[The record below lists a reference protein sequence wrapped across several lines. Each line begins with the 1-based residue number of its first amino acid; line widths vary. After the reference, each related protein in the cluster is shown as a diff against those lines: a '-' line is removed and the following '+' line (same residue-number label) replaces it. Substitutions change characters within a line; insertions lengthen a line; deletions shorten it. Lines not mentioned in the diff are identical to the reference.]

1 MPAGGFTAA
10 ENRTKEDRQMK
21 SSLKGALIAVA
32 VAGLFA
38 ANATLAADESKT
50 IKSEEDEV
58 KCSGINS
65 CKGQG
70 SCAGAGHECAGKNGC
85 KGQGWVK
92 VGSARACTD
101 KGGKVDEN

>member
-1 MPAGGFTAA
+1 
-10 ENRTKEDRQMK
+10 MK
-21 SSLKGALIAVA
+21 SSLKGAMIAAA

-38 ANATLAADESKT
+38 ANSTLADEAKT
-50 IKSEEDEV
+50 IKNESDTV
-58 KCSGINS
+58 KCSGVNA

-101 KGGKVDEN
+101 KGGKVNEN

>member
-1 MPAGGFTAA
+1 
-10 ENRTKEDRQMK
+10 MK
-21 SSLKGALIAVA
+21 SSLKGALMAVA

-38 ANATLAADESKT
+38 ANAAQAADESKT
-50 IKSEEDEV
+50 IKSEANEV

-85 KGQGWVK
+85 KGQGWTK
-92 VGSARACTD
+92 VSSARECTD
-101 KGGKVDEN
+101 KGGKVNEN

>member
-1 MPAGGFTAA
+1 
-10 ENRTKEDRQMK
+10 MK

-32 VAGLFA
+32 VGGLFA
-38 ANATLAADESKT
+38 ANATLAADESKDSKI
-50 IKSEEDEV
+50 IKSEEDNV

-70 SCAGAGHECAGKNGC
+70 SCAAAGHECAGKNGC

-101 KGGKVDEN
+101 KGGRIDEN